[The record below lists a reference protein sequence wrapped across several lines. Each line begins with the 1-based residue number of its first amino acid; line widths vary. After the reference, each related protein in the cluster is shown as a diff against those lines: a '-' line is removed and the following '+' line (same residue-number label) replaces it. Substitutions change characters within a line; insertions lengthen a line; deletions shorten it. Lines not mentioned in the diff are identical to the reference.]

1 MTGAQN
7 TYALILLFGA
17 CINVALNY
25 LLIPSDNLF
34 SEFGVSGINGAAIA
48 SMISLSTWNLAMVY
62 FVKRKFGFYTFYLP
76 FITK

>member
-1 MTGAQN
+1 MFMN
-7 TYALILLFGA
+7 ILFAGA

-34 SEFGVSGINGAAIA
+34 SEFGVSGINGAALA

-62 FVKRKFGFYTFYLP
+62 FVKREFGFYTFYIP
-76 FITK
+76 FIKK